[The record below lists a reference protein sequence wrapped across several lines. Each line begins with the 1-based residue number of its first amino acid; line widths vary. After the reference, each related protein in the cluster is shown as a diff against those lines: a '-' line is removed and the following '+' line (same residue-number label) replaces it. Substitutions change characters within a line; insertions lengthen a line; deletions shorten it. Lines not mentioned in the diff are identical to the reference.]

1 MFLLVGYMNII
12 LHIWSP
18 QQINL
23 KQVYNA
29 CWLIKKTAHTARVS
43 ECFSYSLR
51 SAPRCVATTSHG
63 WAVYTQP
70 VS

>member
-12 LHIWSP
+12 LNIWSP

-29 CWLIKKTAHTARVS
+29 CSLIQKTANTARVS

-51 SAPRCVATTSHG
+51 SALRCASHG